1 MRNWRRFPE
10 RFSSILHFEQAV
22 IDLTDLHATTDE
34 ITLRTGALRAE
45 RAWRVGYAYPAD
57 RARTA
62 NNLKSEPPQN
72 GQRRRPKAPPR
83 VLKPVCP
90 RLYLLA
96 SAPPSRRPINA
107 AAMRAIDA
115 AAHRGAELRCR

>member
-22 IDLTDLHATTDE
+22 IDLTDLHATTGE
-34 ITLRTGALRAE
+34 IALRTGALRAE

-62 NNLKSEPPQN
+62 NNLQSEPPQN

-83 VLKPVCP
+83 VFELICARRPVSGMRP
-90 RLYLLA
+90 NSPA
-96 SAPPSRRPINA
+96 SARDRPRQPRR
-107 AAMRAIDA
+107 R
-115 AAHRGAELRCR
+115 R